1 MGFRQAVRRNRVS
14 GRMFANT
21 FSTGERAAPEG
32 EALRQAQL
40 TQERNMLY
48 LSIRDVFRQR
58 HRMGLSTARG
68 ILRER
73 VADYRQLSQGRLN

>member
-1 MGFRQAVRRNRVS
+1 MLGS
-14 GRMFANT
+14 T

-48 LSIRDVFRQR
+48 LSIRNVFHGR
-58 HRMGLSTARG
+58 HRIGLIRARA
-68 ILRER
+68 ILQES
-73 VADYRQLSQGRLN
+73 VGDYRRLSITLAE